1 MIKLFRKIRYDL
13 MEKNK
18 TGKYLKYAI
27 GEIVLVVIGILI
39 ALQINNWNEENKN
52 EKAEQNFY
60 KEMFSDLEK
69 DKIKLEGLRVF
80 YKNRI
85 VHAGWLL
92 EKVRNPTAPLDYI
105 EFGKRVQPL
114 YFGPLPVT
122 YTSSFEAAKSSG
134 AFTNFKNKQIL
145 KNLNQYYADF
155 GELKGIMEATLRWLE
170 TNLEP
175 VMSTIPQNF
184 ITAESGA
191 YALSSELY
199 DNKEYYQFDASIAD
213 KRNLVLDLKP
223 FIQKP
228 EFEYYL
234 TGDLGRSFN
243 AMASLE
249 IRIKKLTKIKNEIEY
264 YVSD

>member
-1 MIKLFRKIRYDL
+1 MINFFRRIRKKLADD
-13 MEKNK
+13 NK
-18 TGKYLKYAI
+18 FYKYSRYAI
-27 GEIVLVVIGILI
+27 GEILLVVIGILI
-39 ALQINNWNEENKN
+39 ALQINNWNEEKKN

-60 KEMFSDLEK
+60 KGMFSDLEK

-85 VHAGWLL
+85 EHAGWIL
-92 EKVRNPTAPLDYI
+92 EKVRNPAAPLDYI

-175 VMSTIPQNF
+175 VMSKIPQNF

-199 DNKEYYQFDASIAD
+199 DIKEYYQFDASIVD
-213 KRNLVLDLKP
+213 KRNLVVDLKP
-223 FIQKP
+223 FLQKP

-249 IRIKKLTKIKNEIEY
+249 IRITKLTKIKNEIEQ
-264 YVSD
+264 YVTE